1 MEFTSL
7 NSTHEELAEAVRG
20 VWGKD
25 VHKDCS
31 LVYFG
36 QGIVGIADSVEVLE
50 RNVKCSHHDW
60 QPIGDR
66 VYFAV
71 VK

>member
-1 MEFTSL
+1 MEFTTL
-7 NSTHEELAEAVRG
+7 NSNHEELAEAVRG
-20 VWGKD
+20 AWGKD
-25 VHKDCS
+25 VGKDFS

-36 QGIVGIADSVEVLE
+36 QGIVGVGDPAVLE
-50 RNVKCSHHDW
+50 KNVKCSHYEW
-60 QPIGDR
+60 QQIGER

>member
-1 MEFTSL
+1 MEFTTL

-36 QGIVGIADSVEVLE
+36 QGIVGVGDPAVLE
-50 RNVKCSHHDW
+50 KNVKCSHYEW
-60 QPIGDR
+60 QQIGER